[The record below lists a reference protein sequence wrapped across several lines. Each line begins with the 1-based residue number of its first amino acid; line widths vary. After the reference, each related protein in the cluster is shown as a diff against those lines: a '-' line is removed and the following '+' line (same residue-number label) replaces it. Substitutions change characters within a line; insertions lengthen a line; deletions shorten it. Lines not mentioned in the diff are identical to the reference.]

1 MCEVCVAGELI
12 ELEGKRYW
20 VSSREE
26 APPMRLRATAAK
38 GEFEPYVLEVKRGDD
53 SPLWFAGP
61 DLAGAVGRLG
71 VDVKWRAVD
80 RAVKEWLAG
89 GDDSGLIYWLTTR
102 GHRNVSR
109 NEAAALGLVMHDEPL
124 EDQTEPELGSSTLA
138 GVARKAELIG
148 APKRRS
154 RKKVKAP
161 AADNG

>member
-38 GEFEPYVLEVKRGDD
+38 GEFEAYVLEVKRGDD
-53 SPLWFAGP
+53 PPLWFAGP
-61 DLAGAVGRLG
+61 DLAGAIGRLG

-89 GDDSGLIYWLTTR
+89 GDDPGLIYWLTTR

-109 NEAAALGLVMHDEPL
+109 DEAAALGLVMHDEPL
-124 EDQTEPELGSSTLA
+124 EDQEGSEFGSWTLA

-154 RKKVKAP
+154 RKKVKVP

>member
-12 ELEGKRYW
+12 LLEGKRYW

-124 EDQTEPELGSSTLA
+124 EDQ
-138 GVARKAELIG
+138 GVARKAELVG
-148 APKRRS
+148 TPKRRS

>member
-12 ELEGKRYW
+12 DLEGKRYW
-20 VSSREE
+20 KSSREE
-26 APPMRLRATAAK
+26 APPMRLRGTALK
-38 GEFEPYVLEVKRGDD
+38 GEFEPYVLEVKRGDGP
-53 SPLWFAGP
+53 PLWFAGP

-71 VDVKWRAVD
+71 VDVKWRGVD

-138 GVARKAELIG
+138 GVARKAELTG

-154 RKKVKAP
+154 RKKKKVS
-161 AADNG
+161 AANNG

>member
-12 ELEGKRYW
+12 LLEGKKYW
-20 VSSREE
+20 KSSREE

-38 GEFEPYVLEVKRGDD
+38 SEFEPYVLEVKRGDE

-61 DLAGAVGRLG
+61 DLAGAIGRLG

-109 NEAAALGLVMHDEPL
+109 DEAAALGLAMHDEPL
-124 EDQTEPELGSSTLA
+124 EDQEGPELDGLTLA
-138 GVARKAELIG
+138 GTARKAGLIG

-154 RKKVKAP
+154 RKKMKVS
-161 AADNG
+161 AADNS